1 MSLKQGKCKTLAEKL
16 FAMIIL
22 GDDRAV
28 QATYVAG
35 HCVHDRD
42 AQAGDK

>member
-1 MSLKQGKCKTLAEKL
+1 LKQGKCKTLAEKL

-35 HCVHDRD
+35 NRVHDRD
-42 AQAGDK
+42 SSAGDK